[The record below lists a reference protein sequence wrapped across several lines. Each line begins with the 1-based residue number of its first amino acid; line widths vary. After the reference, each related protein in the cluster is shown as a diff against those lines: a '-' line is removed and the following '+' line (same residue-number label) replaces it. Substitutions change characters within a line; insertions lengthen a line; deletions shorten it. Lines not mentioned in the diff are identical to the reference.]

1 MRLRPLLA
9 LRDSQP
15 VRGLRPSHGPRPV
28 RGPRSAHGP
37 RSLHAL
43 RPLLAL
49 AAALSIAITIAL
61 PAGAPAVDA
70 RSRWDGSIDLYRN
83 GTFTTQKSWLW
94 CTAASVQIMRNIVER
109 DNDHSTTAQ
118 RRYFEWMRRHNR
130 YDLPLSAGVDAAGW
144 TAGLRHFV
152 DDRYRLVASKTFD
165 GALRLAVTR
174 MRLTNLPVAIT
185 VDEGNHAWILTG
197 FSATADPATD
207 DTFKVTSVRVVG
219 PLYGL
224 QSRTY
229 GYDMRPGTSLT
240 VKQLRHFFT
249 PWWYTSKRMIWDHKY
264 ISIQPVPVK
273 AAATATPKPTPKPS
287 SSEIASP
294 SIVPSPSPTLAA
306 VAIPPASPEA
316 STLAAADPPSPATI
330 AATPTANEVP
340 SSVVVAVV
348 GLVLT
353 AAAGVGLIL
362 RYRTTRSVR

>member
-1 MRLRPLLA
+1 MGRMPDFRLRLGPLLA
-9 LRDSQP
+9 LRAPRRVGTPRP
-15 VRGLRPSHGPRPV
+15 VRGLRPLPAV
-28 RGPRSAHGP
+28 
-37 RSLHAL
+37 

-49 AAALSIAITIAL
+49 AATLTIAITIAI

-83 GTFTTQKSWLW
+83 GAFTTQRSWLW
-94 CTAASVQIMRNIVER
+94 CTAASVQIVRNIVER

-165 GALRLAVTR
+165 HALRLAVTR

-229 GYDMRPGTSLT
+229 GYDMKPGTSLT

-249 PWWYTSKRMIWDHKY
+249 PWWYASKRMIWDHKY
-264 ISIQPVPVK
+264 ISIQPVPTK
-273 AAATATPKPTPKPS
+273 AAAAKATPKP
-287 SSEIASP
+287 SP
-294 SIVPSPSPTLAA
+294 SAITSPSMAPSPSPSFAA
-306 VAIPPASPEA
+306 VAIPLASPE
-316 STLAAADPPSPATI
+316 SSSIAAATASPSPATI
-330 AATPTANEVP
+330 ASLPTASEFP
-340 SSVVVAVV
+340 PGVVLAL
-348 GLVLT
+348 LVLVL
-353 AAAGVGLIL
+353 AAGIGLIA
-362 RYRTTRSVR
+362 RSRSRSVR

>member
-1 MRLRPLLA
+1 VRDPHSGRKVRIMPGFRMRL
-9 LRDSQP
+9 
-15 VRGLRPSHGPRPV
+15 G
-28 RGPRSAHGP
+28 
-37 RSLHAL
+37 
-43 RPLLAL
+43 PLLAL
-49 AAALSIAITIAL
+49 AAALAIGLTIAI

-165 GALRLAVTR
+165 GALRLAVRR

-185 VDEGNHAWILTG
+185 VDAGNHAWILTG
-197 FSATADPATD
+197 FSATADPAID
-207 DTFKVTSVRVVG
+207 DSFKVTSVRVVG

-229 GYDMRPGTSLT
+229 GYDMKPGTSLT

-249 PWWYTSKRMIWDHKY
+249 PWWYASKRMIWDHKY
-264 ISIQPVPVK
+264 ISIQPVSVK
-273 AAATATPKPTPKPS
+273 VAAANATPRPAAKPS
-287 SSEIASP
+287 QSAIASP
-294 SIVPSPSPTLAA
+294 SIAPSPSPSPTLAA
-306 VAIPPASPEA
+306 AAIPPASPEA
-316 STLAAADPPSPATI
+316 SGI
-330 AATPTANEVP
+330 AAVTAPLSPVSIAALPTASEVP
-340 SSVVVAVV
+340 SGVVVALI
-348 GLVLT
+348 GLVLASVT
-353 AAAGVGLIL
+353 GLGLIL
-362 RYRTTRSVR
+362 RSRTARRVR